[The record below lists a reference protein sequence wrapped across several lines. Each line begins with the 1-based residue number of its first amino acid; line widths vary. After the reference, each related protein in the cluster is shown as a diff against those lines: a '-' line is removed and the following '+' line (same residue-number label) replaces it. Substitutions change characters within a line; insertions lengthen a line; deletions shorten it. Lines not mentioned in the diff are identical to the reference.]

1 VEHVFNPKGET
12 MSKIKILVGIPMLTP
27 GYEFF
32 KALMK
37 FQADVIR
44 DGKYE
49 IGFTTAYRQPTF
61 LAQEEF
67 AQLAIATESD
77 YLLVM
82 DDDIW
87 NPSLLYLDRL
97 VQAEK
102 EVVGG
107 VFFSSADPGNLCAK
121 RLMDKHKSMID
132 LVTTERD
139 NVFAMYSVPTN
150 EWEGIQKV
158 HLISLGF
165 VLIKTKVFSKLKKP
179 WFSCDMQKRFT
190 DSVFCENC
198 KKAKVDV
205 FAHFGCWLN
214 HRGITY
220 DTFPHWAEIYKKQ
233 KDSTWKPSVPMTEKD
248 YVKHINV
255 TKNMIRKAQKQFTR
269 TKAEGIEFFG

>member
-1 VEHVFNPKGET
+1 

-87 NPSLLYLDRL
+87 NPSHVL
-97 VQAEK
+97 VSIIESIII
-102 EVVGG
+102 V
-107 VFFSSADPGNLCAK
+107 
-121 RLMDKHKSMID
+121 
-132 LVTTERD
+132 
-139 NVFAMYSVPTN
+139 
-150 EWEGIQKV
+150 
-158 HLISLGF
+158 SL
-165 VLIKTKVFSKLKKP
+165 KL
-179 WFSCDMQKRFT
+179 T
-190 DSVFCENC
+190 
-198 KKAKVDV
+198 
-205 FAHFGCWLN
+205 
-214 HRGITY
+214 
-220 DTFPHWAEIYKKQ
+220 
-233 KDSTWKPSVPMTEKD
+233 ST
-248 YVKHINV
+248 
-255 TKNMIRKAQKQFTR
+255 
-269 TKAEGIEFFG
+269 